1 MYYWM
6 TVLAVALVSSSATAK
21 EADCVLWEE
30 MKQIEGLREQSM
42 ILWIEKNCCSIFA
55 VKISLLTY
63 KLE

>member
-30 MKQIEGLREQSM
+30 MKHIGLREQSM
-42 ILWIEKNCCSIFA
+42 VLWIEKT
-55 VKISLLTY
+55 VQYSL
-63 KLE
+63 